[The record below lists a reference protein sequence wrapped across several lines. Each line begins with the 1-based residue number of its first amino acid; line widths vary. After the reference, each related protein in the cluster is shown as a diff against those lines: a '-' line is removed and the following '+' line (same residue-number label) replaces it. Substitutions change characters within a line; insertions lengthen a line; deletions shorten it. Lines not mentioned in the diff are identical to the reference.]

1 MAGPI
6 PQIEGVDVHP
16 LGVQYMIST
25 GVPKDTETTGDRLE
39 RLRPVLL
46 SAEQQTD
53 QVMVK

>member
-39 RLRPVLL
+39 RLWPVLL

-53 QVMVK
+53 QVVVK